1 MQWVSLGPLTGNGLQ
16 HRQLN
21 SRLFDPFQESLASG
35 AAISIRH
42 FVCVASCSF
51 ARAGRV
57 SICRCIFAPR
67 ALFSSGK
74 AEERGFTARKFR
86 CAESDYRRRFFRS
99 IGFIQFVKLKV
110 ESQSFQNRAL
120 LQVSFASCLSLTSSR
135 DSGAACTR
143 DCGCDYSVLSVS
155 DQHFAIL

>member
-1 MQWVSLGPLTGNGLQ
+1 MHRSVPARVHVIGSLEIRDIAESDSALPVAEF
-16 HRQLN
+16 
-21 SRLFDPFQESLASG
+21 SRSVAS
-35 AAISIRH
+35 R
-42 FVCVASCSF
+42 VCVGGRLGFRSIIRRKATTSAS
-51 ARAGRV
+51 
-57 SICRCIFAPR
+57 
-67 ALFSSGK
+67 LNFSSGK

-110 ESQSFQNRAL
+110 EFQSFQNRAL

-143 DCGCDYSVLSVS
+143 DCGCDYSVPSVS
-155 DQHFAIL
+155 DQHFAFL